1 MPLTAKAIS
10 VLQLLPGQNDKI
22 FFDDVMPGFG
32 YRLRRSAGEIKR
44 SWIVQYRRGGHAP
57 CPAR

>member
-22 FFDDVMPGFG
+22 YFDDAMPGFG
-32 YRLRRSAGEIKR
+32 YRFTAKRRRDQTLLGRAI
-44 SWIVQYRRGGHAP
+44 P
-57 CPAR
+57 